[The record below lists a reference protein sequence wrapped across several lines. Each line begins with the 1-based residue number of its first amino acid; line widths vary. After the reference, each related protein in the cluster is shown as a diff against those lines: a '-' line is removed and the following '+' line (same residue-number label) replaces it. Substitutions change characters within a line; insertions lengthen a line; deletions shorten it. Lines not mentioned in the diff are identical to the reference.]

1 MNRSECLLERMVD
14 DLVGGAFLLIGLAF
28 VALGVSFL
36 PIIGILLAIP
46 IFMAS
51 LSFFGSPTGDACYGP

>member
-1 MNRSECLLERMVD
+1 MNRKECLMERMVD
-14 DLVGGAFLLIGLAF
+14 DLVGGAFLLIGFAFLAM
-28 VALGVSFL
+28 GVTFL

-51 LSFFGSPTGDACYGP
+51 LSFFGSPTGEACYAR